1 MEESLMETLG
11 LEETYT
17 LVYEDTETEIYA
29 HTLYYEVPKIDYD
42 KFVTEDETPVDNLFS
57 ETQQRIYIDPLYA
70 SQWTDRDFM
79 ACSNVAIYYKPK
91 VAPIVPDMFLSFDV
105 TKPKEWHDKK
115 NKCYFL
121 WRMKKAPELVIE
133 IVSNKEGNEN
143 TTKFNI
149 YADMGVLYYIIH
161 DPYKEL
167 YEQELNVFQL
177 VNGVYVPYEADDNH
191 YMPEITLGLRLWEG
205 IFENA
210 SAPYVRWCDKSG
222 TVLRTG
228 AEGIAEEEQRAKE
241 AEERAEQA
249 RLLAEQE
256 AQRANEADERAEE
269 ARLLAEQEAQR
280 AEQEAQRAK
289 EAEAKAQKEA
299 KKVAKAQAKAQAEAE
314 RASKAEAKVEELL
327 KRLKEMGLEPAP

>member
-1 MEESLMETLG
+1 MEESLTEALG

-17 LVYEDTETEIYA
+17 LVYENEETEIYA
-29 HTLYYEVPKIDYD
+29 HTLYYEVPKFDYD

-57 ETQQRIYIDPLYA
+57 ETQQRVYIDPLYA

-91 VAPIVPDMFLSFDV
+91 ASPVVPDMFLSFDV

-143 TTKFNI
+143 TTKFDI
-149 YADMGVLYYIIH
+149 YASIGVLYYIIH

-167 YEQELNVFQL
+167 YQQELNVFQL
-177 VNGVYVPYEADDNH
+177 VNGKYEPYQAEEH
-191 YMPEITLGLRLWEG
+191 CYMPEITLGLRLWEG

-210 SAPYVRWCDKSG
+210 SAPYIRWCDKAG

-228 AEGIAEEEQRAKE
+228 AEGIAEEEKRAKE

-256 AQRANEADERAEE
+256 SQR
-269 ARLLAEQEAQR
+269 AEQEAQR
-280 AEQEAQRAK
+280 AEQESQRAEQESQRAK
-289 EAEAKAQKEA
+289 EADAKAKREA
-299 KKVAKAQAKAQAEAE
+299 KKAE
-314 RASKAEAKVEELL
+314 KAEAKAKAEAQRALEAEAKVQELL
-327 KRLKEMGLEPAP
+327 KRLKEMGLEPAQ

>member
-210 SAPYVRWCDKSG
+210 SALCFVQEQKALPKKNNAPKKPRSVQSRQDYLQNKKHNAL
-222 TVLRTG
+222 TKQMNALRR
-228 AEGIAEEEQRAKE
+228 QDCSQNKKRN
-241 AEERAEQA
+241 
-249 RLLAEQE
+249 
-256 AQRANEADERAEE
+256 AQN
-269 ARLLAEQEAQR
+269 
-280 AEQEAQRAK
+280 
-289 EAEAKAQKEA
+289 
-299 KKVAKAQAKAQAEAE
+299 KKRNAPKKP
-314 RASKAEAKVEELL
+314 KPKLK
-327 KRLKEMGLEPAP
+327 KRLKK